1 MENLETL
8 KKGNLGKVL
17 SISGNSRFLSRI
29 SSIGI
34 TIGSTVEVIQ
44 NEKKYPVL
52 IYQRDTLI
60 ALNREESK
68 KIMVEVIK

>member
-1 MENLETL
+1 MENLEAL